1 MSGSKPKNNEIGQLL
16 NQTMSLFTSQDL
28 SVLEKLVDTNF
39 KDAMMVNNLA
49 KLQMAQIGLTQK
61 VNSVF
66 SQQLNKFITQ

>member
-1 MSGSKPKNNEIGQLL
+1 VSGSKPKNNEIGQLL